1 MPPAAPSLEAAQAH
15 AWSSSRGASI
25 IRSPAEVRKI
35 GSGFDLPIA
44 ACVLGGMNEVPQV
57 WGEGGAAKTLGGP
70 KI

>member
-1 MPPAAPSLEAAQAH
+1 M
-15 AWSSSRGASI
+15 
-25 IRSPAEVRKI
+25 RKI